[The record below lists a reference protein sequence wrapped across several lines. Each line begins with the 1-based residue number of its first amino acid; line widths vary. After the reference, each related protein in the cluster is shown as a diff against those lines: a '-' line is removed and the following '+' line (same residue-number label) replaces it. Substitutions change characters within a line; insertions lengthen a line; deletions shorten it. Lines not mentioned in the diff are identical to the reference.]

1 MRTLADDL
9 AEHAARH
16 PDRIALDTPGGPV
29 TYGQLDRRTRE
40 VTRLLRAHGVRP
52 ETVCA
57 VAVEH
62 GPDAVAA
69 MTAVL
74 RCGAAFLTLD
84 VTQPRDRL
92 ASFVRSAGARL
103 LLTTRAHAAALDLGT
118 PAIELDAP
126 GPDTPNAR
134 ATDPSD
140 ATGAHAP
147 DATVTHAPETT
158 GAHTLDATATHTL
171 NATVTAAWHPAAADT
186 SASPA
191 AVDPHALAYVSH
203 TSGSTGEPSPVFV
216 EHQALDT
223 YLRDTARAFGLG
235 QDTVA
240 LQTAPLGYDA
250 SIRDTFA
257 PLLAGARLVLVER
270 ARLLRPADFA
280 RTVREHGVTA
290 LLSVTPSFLTHL
302 AGQRD
307 LPDPLAGVTLVA
319 SSGES
324 LRPFLTA
331 GGRSLVPG
339 RLVNQY
345 GPTECTMTTTRHDVP
360 PDPDPAHDVV
370 GLPRTGATVRVLGPD
385 LTPVPD
391 GTVGEVYIGGTGLA
405 RGYGGLPARTAAA
418 FLPDPYGPPGSRMYR
433 TGDLGRWTP
442 QGLRYEGRGDR
453 QIKIR
458 GYRVDPAEVEGAL
471 LTHPAVSGAVVTPH
485 TDDRGRV
492 YLAAHVTGDHTTP
505 DAALRRH
512 LARTLPP
519 HLMPRRFLRH
529 TSLPT
534 TRGGKADRGHLVAG
548 STA

>member
-16 PDRIALDTPGGPV
+16 PDRIALDTPDGPV

-52 ETVCA
+52 ETVCT

-103 LLTTRAHAAALDLGT
+103 LLTTTAHAAALDLGT
-118 PAIELDAP
+118 AVIELDGP
-126 GPDTPNAR
+126 GPD
-134 ATDPSD
+134 
-140 ATGAHAP
+140 AP
-147 DATVTHAPETT
+147 DATA
-158 GAHTLDATATHTL
+158 AD
-171 NATVTAAWHPAAADT
+171 AWHPTAADT

-223 YLRDTARAFGLG
+223 YLRDTVRAFGLG
-235 QDTVA
+235 QDTVV

-250 SIRDTFA
+250 SLRDTFA

-360 PDPDPAHDVV
+360 ADPDPAHDVV
-370 GLPRTGATVRVLGPD
+370 GLPR
-385 LTPVPD
+385 
-391 GTVGEVYIGGTGLA
+391 
-405 RGYGGLPARTAAA
+405 PA
-418 FLPDPYGPPGSRMYR
+418 PPS
-433 TGDLGRWTP
+433 
-442 QGLRYEGRGDR
+442 
-453 QIKIR
+453 
-458 GYRVDPAEVEGAL
+458 ASSA
-471 LTHPAVSGAVVTPH
+471 
-485 TDDRGRV
+485 
-492 YLAAHVTGDHTTP
+492 
-505 DAALRRH
+505 
-512 LARTLPP
+512 
-519 HLMPRRFLRH
+519 
-529 TSLPT
+529 PT
-534 TRGGKADRGHLVAG
+534 
-548 STA
+548 

>member
-9 AEHAARH
+9 AEHAERH
-16 PDRIALDTPGGPV
+16 PDRIALDTPGGSV

-118 PAIELDAP
+118 PVIELDAP
-126 GPDTPNAR
+126 GPDAPHAR
-134 ATDPSD
+134 ATGPSD

-147 DATVTHAPETT
+147 N
-158 GAHTLDATATHTL
+158 ATA
-171 NATVTAAWHPAAADT
+171 AAAWHPTAAGTSASPAAAGT

-280 RTVREHGVTA
+280 RTVRDHGVTA

-339 RLVNQY
+339 RLLNQY

-360 PDPDPAHDVV
+360 ADPDPAHDMV

-471 LTHPAVSGAVVTPH
+471 LTHPAVSQAVVTPH

-534 TRGGKADRGHLVAG
+534 TRGGKADRGRLVAG

>member
-16 PDRIALDTPGGPV
+16 PDRIALDTPDGPV
-29 TYGQLDRRTRE
+29 TYRQLERRTLE
-40 VTRLLRAHGVRP
+40 LTRLLRAHGARP

-62 GPDAVAA
+62 GLDAVAA

-92 ASFVRSAGARL
+92 AAFVRSAGARL
-103 LLTTRAHAAALDLGT
+103 LLTTTAHADALELGL
-118 PAIELDAP
+118 PALRLDAA
-126 GPDTPNAR
+126 GTGAPNA
-134 ATDPSD
+134 
-140 ATGAHAP
+140 
-147 DATVTHAPETT
+147 
-158 GAHTLDATATHTL
+158 
-171 NATVTAAWHPAAADT
+171 TAAGGSRDAASGGPWDEASGGPCDEAGTGTSGT
-186 SASPA
+186 SATSAFPP
-191 AVDPHALAYVSH
+191 VDPRALAYVSH

-235 QDTVA
+235 PDTVA

-257 PLLAGARLVLVER
+257 PLLAGARVVLVER
-270 ARLLRPADFA
+270 ARLLRPADFV
-280 RTVREHGVTA
+280 RTVRDHGVTA

-339 RLVNQY
+339 RLINQY

-360 PDPDPAHDVV
+360 ADPDPAHDVV
-370 GLPRTGATVRVLGPD
+370 GLPRTGATVRVLGPE
-385 LTPVPD
+385 LVPVPD

-405 RGYGGLPARTAAA
+405 RAYGGLPARTAAA

-442 QGLRYEGRGDR
+442 QGLRYEGRVDR

-492 YLAAHVTGDHTTP
+492 YLAAHVTGDHTMP
-505 DAALRRH
+505 DAALRSH

-529 TSLPT
+529 TVLPT
-534 TRGGKADRGHLVAG
+534 TRGGKADRGRLVAG

>member
-16 PDRIALDTPGGPV
+16 PDRIALDTPDGPV

-103 LLTTRAHAAALDLGT
+103 LLTTTAHAAALDLGT
-118 PAIELDAP
+118 PVIELDAP
-126 GPDTPNAR
+126 GPDAPDAR
-134 ATDPSD
+134 ATGPSD
-140 ATGAHAP
+140 ATITHAP
-147 DATVTHAPETT
+147 DATA
-158 GAHTLDATATHTL
+158 AD
-171 NATVTAAWHPAAADT
+171 AWHPTVADT

-223 YLRDTARAFGLG
+223 YLRDTVRAFGLG

-360 PDPDPAHDVV
+360 EDPDPAHDVV

-442 QGLRYEGRGDR
+442 QGLRYEGRSDR

-471 LTHPAVSGAVVTPH
+471 LTHPAVSQAVVTPH

-529 TSLPT
+529 TALPT
-534 TRGGKADRGHLVAG
+534 TRGGKADRGRLVAG

>member
-16 PDRIALDTPGGPV
+16 PDRIALDTSDGPV
-29 TYGQLDRRTRE
+29 TYRQLEQRTQE
-40 VTRLLRAHGVRP
+40 LARLLHAHGARP

-62 GPDAVAA
+62 GLDAVAA

-103 LLTTRAHAAALDLGT
+103 LLTTTAHAAALELGVPT
-118 PAIELDAP
+118 VELDAS
-126 GPDTPNAR
+126 GIDASDAR
-134 ATDPSD
+134 AIDPSD
-140 ATGAHAP
+140 ATAANSS
-147 DATVTHAPETT
+147 
-158 GAHTLDATATHTL
+158 DATA
-171 NATVTAAWHPAAADT
+171 ADSWDAKVTGT
-186 SASPA
+186 SAFPP
-191 AVDPHALAYVSH
+191 VDPRALAYVSH

-235 QDTVA
+235 PDTVA

-257 PLLAGARLVLVER
+257 PLLAGARVVLVER
-270 ARLLRPADFA
+270 ARLLRPADFV
-280 RTVREHGVTA
+280 RTVRDHGVTA

-339 RLVNQY
+339 RLINQY

-360 PDPDPAHDVV
+360 ADPDPAHDVV
-370 GLPRTGATVRVLGPD
+370 GLPRSGATVRVLGPD
-385 LTPVPD
+385 LIPVPD

-492 YLAAHVTGDHTTP
+492 YLAAHVTGDHTMP
-505 DAALRRH
+505 DAALRSH

-529 TSLPT
+529 TVLPT
-534 TRGGKADRGHLVAG
+534 TRGGKADRGRLVAG

>member
-16 PDRIALDTPGGPV
+16 PDRIALDTPDGPV

-103 LLTTRAHAAALDLGT
+103 LLTTTAHAAALDLGA
-118 PAIELDAP
+118 PVMELDAP
-126 GPDTPNAR
+126 GPD
-134 ATDPSD
+134 
-140 ATGAHAP
+140 AP
-147 DATVTHAPETT
+147 D
-158 GAHTLDATATHTL
+158 
-171 NATVTAAWHPAAADT
+171 VTAADAWHPTVADT
-186 SASPA
+186 SASP

-223 YLRDTARAFGLG
+223 YLRDTVRAFGLG

-360 PDPDPAHDVV
+360 ADPDPAHDVV

-529 TSLPT
+529 TALPT
-534 TRGGKADRGHLVAG
+534 TRGGKADRGRLVAG

>member
-16 PDRIALDTPGGPV
+16 PDRIALDTPDGPV

-103 LLTTRAHAAALDLGT
+103 LLTTTAHAATLDLGT
-118 PAIELDAP
+118 PVIELDAP
-126 GPDTPNAR
+126 GPD
-134 ATDPSD
+134 
-140 ATGAHAP
+140 AP
-147 DATVTHAPETT
+147 D
-158 GAHTLDATATHTL
+158 
-171 NATVTAAWHPAAADT
+171 VTAADAWHPTVADT
-186 SASPA
+186 SASP

-223 YLRDTARAFGLG
+223 YLRDTVRAFGLG

-360 PDPDPAHDVV
+360 ADPDPAHDVV

-433 TGDLGRWTP
+433 TGDLGRWSP

-529 TSLPT
+529 TALPT
-534 TRGGKADRGHLVAG
+534 TRGGKADRGRLVAG

>member
-16 PDRIALDTPGGPV
+16 PERIALDTPDGPV
-29 TYGQLDRRTRE
+29 TYGQLDRRTRQ
-40 VTRLLRAHGVRP
+40 VTRLLRAHGAGP

-62 GPDAVAA
+62 GADAVAA
-69 MTAVL
+69 VVAVL

-103 LLTTRAHAAALDLGT
+103 LLTTRAHAAALEFGG
-118 PAIELDAP
+118 PVVELDAP
-126 GPDTPNAR
+126 G
-134 ATDPSD
+134 
-140 ATGAHAP
+140 
-147 DATVTHAPETT
+147 
-158 GAHTLDATATHTL
+158 LDASDVPVAGVWRPSV
-171 NATVTAAWHPAAADT
+171 AGT
-186 SASPA
+186 SASV
-191 AVDPHALAYVSH
+191 AVDPRALAYVSH

-216 EHQALDT
+216 EYQALDT
-223 YLRDTARAFGLG
+223 YLRDTARAFELG
-235 QDTVA
+235 RDTVV

-257 PLLAGARLVLVER
+257 PLLAGARVVLVER

-280 RTVREHGVTA
+280 RTVRDHGVTA

-307 LPDPLAGVTLVA
+307 VFDPLAGVTLVV

-331 GGRSLVPG
+331 GGRSLVGG

-360 PDPDPAHDVV
+360 AAPDPAHDVV

-385 LTPVPD
+385 LTPVPE

-405 RGYGGLPARTAAA
+405 RGYGGLPARTAAV

-471 LTHPAVSGAVVTPH
+471 LTHPAVSAAVVVPH
-485 TDDRGRV
+485 TDERGRV
-492 YLAAHVTGDHTTP
+492 YLAAHVTGDHATP
-505 DAALRRH
+505 DAALRGH

-529 TSLPT
+529 TVLPT
-534 TRGGKADRGHLVAG
+534 TRGGKADRGRLVAG
-548 STA
+548 GTV